1 MTGDELEST
10 KIVANYKMKISPL
23 EYLYID
29 GDVQRNTNSLATKTY
44 LDMSIKGL
52 HIEKDLMDS
61 LEKQYL

>member
-52 HIEKDLMDS
+52 HI
-61 LEKQYL
+61 